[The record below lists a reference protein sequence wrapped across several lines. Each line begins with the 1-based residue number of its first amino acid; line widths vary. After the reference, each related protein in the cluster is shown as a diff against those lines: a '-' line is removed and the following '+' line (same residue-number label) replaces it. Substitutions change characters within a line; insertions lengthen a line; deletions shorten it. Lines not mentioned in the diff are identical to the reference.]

1 MVDYDP
7 SVIDFLEQRNIEYMY
22 GDATDSD
29 LLEELNLKHSKL
41 IVSTITDQGTNKS
54 LAKWLEINNPYA
66 VFITTADNAEQ
77 AAELY
82 EQGVSYVMLPHYIG
96 SEKIGAFIKRSEL
109 KKTAFKEYREKH
121 LQYLQ
126 SHHELFGSTET

>member
-1 MVDYDP
+1 MP
-7 SVIDFLEQRNIEYMY
+7 F
-22 GDATDSD
+22 
-29 LLEELNLKHSKL
+29 
-41 IVSTITDQGTNKS
+41 
-54 LAKWLEINNPYA
+54 
-66 VFITTADNAEQ
+66 FITTADNAEQ